1 MFYFTLG
8 TVSEIV
14 IINLAVGGLYALLD
28 YFQAPQF
35 LMKYKIQSGKNAPP
49 DTKKLMKVL
58 LFSKRN
64 AFNLVIS

>member
-14 IINLAVGGLYALLD
+14 IVNLVVGGLYALLD

-49 DTKKLMKVL
+49 NTKKLMKV
-58 LFSKRN
+58 
-64 AFNLVIS
+64 

>member
-14 IINLAVGGLYALLD
+14 IINLVVGGLYALLD

-35 LMKYKIQSGKNAPP
+35 LMKYKIQRGKNAPP
-49 DTKKLMKVL
+49 DTKKLMKVF